1 MKSLSVETVTASDQ
15 AAVIDALMLSFAGDP
30 MARWSWADP
39 KVYLAA
45 FPRFARAFGDKAF
58 EQGTAHRIG
67 HAGAA
72 LWLAPGVEPD
82 DQAMAK
88 LMVETISPTMA
99 EDGGKL
105 MEQMGAFHPKEP
117 HWYLPIIG
125 IDPAHQ
131 GKGLGGKLLA
141 HQLAICDHDG
151 ALAYLES
158 SNPRNIGLYERH
170 GFVALGRIQAGNS
183 PSMVPMLRRPK
194 RKS

>member
-1 MKSLSVETVTASDQ
+1 MKSLPVETVTASDQ

-39 KVYLAA
+39 KIYLKA
-45 FPRFARAFGDKAF
+45 FPRFARAFGGNAF

-72 LWLAPGVEPD
+72 LWLAPGVGPD
-82 DQAMAK
+82 DEAMAA

-99 EDGGKL
+99 EDGGRL

-131 GKGLGGKLLA
+131 GKGLGGRLLA
-141 HQLAICDHDG
+141 HQLAICDRDG

-170 GFVALGRIQAGNS
+170 GFEALGRIQAGSS
-183 PSMVPMLRRPK
+183 PTMVPMLRKPK
-194 RKS
+194 RK

>member
-45 FPRFARAFGDKAF
+45 FPRFARAFGGKAF

>member
-1 MKSLSVETVTASDQ
+1 MKSLQVETVTAADQ
-15 AAVIDALMLSFAGDP
+15 SAVIDALMLSFAGDP
-30 MARWSWADP
+30 MARWSWGDP
-39 KVYLAA
+39 QIYLKA
-45 FPRFARAFGDKAF
+45 FPRFARAFGGKAF

-82 DQAMAK
+82 EQAMAT
-88 LMVETISPTMA
+88 LMIETISPAMA

-105 MEQMGAFHPKEP
+105 MEQMGAFHPEEP

-125 IDPAHQ
+125 VDPAHQ
-131 GKGLGGKLLA
+131 GKGLGGRLLA
-141 HQLAICDHDG
+141 HQLAICDREG

-170 GFVALGRIQAGNS
+170 GFEALGRIQAGTS
-183 PSMVPMLRRPK
+183 PTMVPMLRKPK
-194 RKS
+194 RRA

>member
-1 MKSLSVETVTASDQ
+1 MKSLPVEIVAAADQ

-39 KVYLAA
+39 RVYLEA
-45 FPRFARAFGDKAF
+45 FPRFARAFGGRAF

-82 DQAMAK
+82 EQEMAG
-88 LMVETISPTMA
+88 LMVETISPAMA
-99 EDGGKL
+99 GDLRPL

-117 HWYLPIIG
+117 HWYLPILG

-131 GKGLGGKLLA
+131 GKGLGGRLLA
-141 HQLAICDHDG
+141 HQLAICDRDG

-158 SNPRNIGLYERH
+158 SNPRNIALYERH
-170 GFVALGRIQAGNS
+170 GFEVQGRIQSGSS
-183 PSMVPMLRRPK
+183 PTMVPMLRKPR
-194 RKS
+194 RR

>member
-1 MKSLSVETVTASDQ
+1 MTSLPVETVTAADQ

-39 KVYLAA
+39 KVYLEA
-45 FPRFARAFGDKAF
+45 FPRFARAFGGKAF

-72 LWLAPGVEPD
+72 LWLAPGVAPD
-82 DQAMAK
+82 EQEMAA
-88 LMVETISPTMA
+88 LMVETISPAMA
-99 EDGGKL
+99 GDLGPL
-105 MEQMGAFHPKEP
+105 MEQMGAFHPTEP
-117 HWYLPIIG
+117 HWYLPILG

-131 GKGLGGKLLA
+131 GKGLGGRLLA
-141 HQLAICDHDG
+141 HQLAICDRDG

-170 GFVALGRIQAGNS
+170 GFEVQGRIQSGSS
-183 PSMVPMLRRPK
+183 PTMVPMLRKPR
-194 RKS
+194 RK

>member
-1 MKSLSVETVTASDQ
+1 MKSLPVETVTASDQ

-45 FPRFARAFGDKAF
+45 FPRFARAFGGNAF

-72 LWLAPGVEPD
+72 LWLAPGVGPD
-82 DQAMAK
+82 DQAMAR
-88 LMVETISPTMA
+88 LMVETISPAMA

-131 GKGLGGKLLA
+131 GKGLGGRLLA
-141 HQLAICDHDG
+141 HQLAICDRDG

-170 GFVALGRIQAGNS
+170 GFVAQGRIQAGNS
-183 PSMVPMLRRPK
+183 PTMVPMLRKP
-194 RKS
+194 RKK

>member
-1 MKSLSVETVTASDQ
+1 MKSLQVETVTVADQ

-45 FPRFARAFGDKAF
+45 FPRFARAFGGKAF
-58 EQGTAHRIG
+58 EEGTAHRIG

-72 LWLAPGVEPD
+72 LWLAPGVGPD

-131 GKGLGGKLLA
+131 GKGLGGRLLA
-141 HQLAICDHDG
+141 HQLAICDRDG

-170 GFVALGRIQAGNS
+170 GFEALGRIQAGSS
-183 PSMVPMLRRPK
+183 PSMVPMLRKPK

>member
-1 MKSLSVETVTASDQ
+1 MKSLQVETVTVADQ

-45 FPRFARAFGDKAF
+45 FPRFARAFGGKAF
-58 EQGTAHRIG
+58 EEGTAHRIG

-72 LWLAPGVEPD
+72 LWLAPGVGPD
-82 DQAMAK
+82 DQAMAE

-131 GKGLGGKLLA
+131 GKGLGGRLLV
-141 HQLAICDHDG
+141 HQLAICDRDG

-170 GFVALGRIQAGNS
+170 GFEALGRIQAGSS
-183 PSMVPMLRRPK
+183 PSMVPMLRKPK